1 MGMKILIIMLEV
13 SALAGCVRSEV
24 PVQCM
29 GYATFVP
36 VPNLKKEEPQTAS
49 IKLDRLR
56 QNANGSWDFHRING
70 EGMTSQSAWMKPAE
84 YERIECTSGPKEQ
97 LSSLRTRKGKPPE
110 FIESK

>member
-1 MGMKILIIMLEV
+1 MKISMVILGAL
-13 SALAGCVRSEV
+13 ALAGCVKSEV

-29 GYATFVP
+29 GYSTFVP
-36 VPNLKKEEPQTAS
+36 VPNLKNEEPHTAS

-97 LSSLRTRKGKPPE
+97 LSSLRTRKGEPPE
-110 FIESK
+110 FIESR